1 MFNIKYLKLDEYE
14 DDEIIDYNELETI
27 NNNLVEKI
35 EDENVIYYNDIE
47 EEFEEE
53 ELYDIITDSEKIPE
67 IKIEII
73 SDNENNKFVKFTLEI
88 LIDNDER
95 ISVDLN
101 ISKKTYLL
109 IAEELFK

>member
-1 MFNIKYLKLDEYE
+1 MFNNKYLKLDEYE
-14 DDEIIDYNELETI
+14 DDEFIDYNELETK
-27 NNNLVEKI
+27 NNDLVEKI
-35 EDENVIYYNDIE
+35 EEENVIYYNDIE
-47 EEFEEE
+47 EDFEEE

-73 SDNENNKFVKFTLEI
+73 SDDENNKFVKFTLEI
-88 LIDNDER
+88 LMDNDEKV
-95 ISVDLN
+95 SVDLN

>member
-1 MFNIKYLKLDEYE
+1 MFNNKYLKLDEYE
-14 DDEIIDYNELETI
+14 DDEFIDYNELETK
-27 NNNLVEKI
+27 NNDLVEKI

-47 EEFEEE
+47 EDFEEE

-73 SDNENNKFVKFTLEI
+73 SDDENNKFVKFTLEI
-88 LIDNDER
+88 LMDNDEKV
-95 ISVDLN
+95 SVDLN